1 MSTNEQQQQQQQ
13 QYDEQLRTLKESFP
27 QAHEG
32 KLILLLR
39 RHDDDVDKVCFEIYI
54 L

>member
-1 MSTNEQQQQQQQ
+1 MSTNEQQQQQQ
-13 QYDEQLRTLKESFP
+13 YDEQLQIIKESFP
-27 QAHEG
+27 QAHKG

-39 RHDDDVDKVCFEIYI
+39 RHDGDVDKVCFEIYI